1 MALTTMSEFTREKR
15 YVIKSATCLIGSF
28 AIYYFSDVRHVY
40 IVSITRQEQFFVYL
54 NKYNYVLH

>member
-28 AIYYFSDVRHVY
+28 AILFSDVGR
-40 IVSITRQEQFFVYL
+40 TRQEEQFL
-54 NKYNYVLH
+54 LANNYCLH

>member
-28 AIYYFSDVRHVY
+28 AIILVMFDMYS
-40 IVSITRQEQFFVYL
+40 
-54 NKYNYVLH
+54 KY